1 MNSQI
6 QVQIEPADLMVE
18 LGAIV
23 GEHRV
28 KTDHEILYHWGKD
41 QTRLFEPN
49 PVAVVFPSNTE
60 EVQAIVKLAYQYDLA
75 VTPSGGRTGLSG
87 GAVAKNGEIVISM
100 DKMNQILEF
109 LPADRMVRI
118 QAGVITEQLQNF
130 AEEQGFYYPVDFAS
144 SGSSQIG
151 GNIGTNA
158 GGIKVIK
165 YGMTRN
171 WILGLTV
178 VTGKGDILRL
188 NKGMI
193 KNATG
198 YAMQHLFIGG
208 EGTLGIVTEVDVR
221 LDRQPQNLQALV
233 LGVPDFNAVMPIL
246 HEFRKKID
254 LTAFEF
260 FNENSM
266 RKVIDCGH
274 VQRPFATEAPFYVL
288 LEYEAPY
295 DAIQD
300 TAMQIFEYCLEREW
314 ILDGVMSQSIEQL
327 NNLWRLRED
336 ISESLSSYI
345 TNKNDISVLISHVP
359 DFIQAIEQ
367 YLATDFPEFETCWF
381 GHIGDGN
388 LHLNILKPESME
400 KDHFL
405 QICQQINPEI
415 FKIVQKFEGSISAEH
430 GVGLTKKP
438 YLNFSRSAE
447 EIQYMQALKMV
458 FDPKRIMN
466 PGKIIDC

>member
-1 MNSQI
+1 MNSHIQI
-6 QVQIEPADLMVE
+6 QIEPADLIVE
-18 LGAIV
+18 LAAIV
-23 GEHRV
+23 GEQRV
-28 KTDHEILYHWGKD
+28 KTDEEVLYHWGKD

-60 EVQAIVKLAYQYDLA
+60 QVQAIVQLAYQYNLA

-100 DKMNQILEF
+100 DKMNKILDF
-109 LPADRMVRI
+109 LPADRMVRL
-118 QAGVITEQLQNF
+118 QSGVVTEQLQNF
-130 AEEQGFYYPVDFAS
+130 AEEQGFYYPVDFTS

-208 EGTLGIVTEVDVR
+208 EGTLGIVTEVDIR

-233 LGVPDFNAVMPIL
+233 LGVPNFNAVMPIL

-260 FNENSM
+260 FNENAM

-274 VQRPFATEAPFYVL
+274 VQRPFETEAPFYVL

-295 DAIQD
+295 EEIQD
-300 TAMQIFEYCLEREW
+300 TAMQIFKYCLENEW

-327 NNLWRLRED
+327 KNLWRLRED
-336 ISESLSSYI
+336 ISESLSSYV

-359 DFIQAIEQ
+359 NFIQDIEQ
-367 YLATDFPEFETCWF
+367 YLVAKFPDFETCWF

-388 LHLNILKPESME
+388 LHLNILKPNSMDKE
-400 KDHFL
+400 QFI
-405 QICQQINPEI
+405 QTCQQINPEI
-415 FKIVQKFEGSISAEH
+415 FKIVQKYEGSISAEH

-438 YLNFSRSAE
+438 YLSFSRSAE
-447 EIQYMQALKMV
+447 EIEYMRALKMV
-458 FDPKRIMN
+458 FDPKLIMN
-466 PGKIIDC
+466 PGKIIDF